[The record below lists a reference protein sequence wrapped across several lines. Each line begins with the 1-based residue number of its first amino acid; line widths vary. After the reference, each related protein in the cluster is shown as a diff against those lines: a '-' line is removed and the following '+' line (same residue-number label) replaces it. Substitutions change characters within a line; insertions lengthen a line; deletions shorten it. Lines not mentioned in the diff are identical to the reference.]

1 MVRKR
6 KVASNMLLT
15 EGERFVAFFDIL
27 GFGSWVE
34 SMGSKKV
41 FTYVRGFL
49 NLMVR
54 ASLPGSIVHQDMS
67 VDLKKSDIGYINFS
81 DSIIF
86 YSRDD
91 SYKCLKTMLKVCG
104 EFMNVVICGPSRML
118 RGAITHGEFYVDP
131 KANAYVGK
139 ALIDAFHLERNQT
152 WLGLSL
158 HESLEVVKDFPKALK
173 EHKGYIVKSLVPLK
187 NNPKKLPYCINW
199 ANKKYLN
206 ASFNVMNSIEFC
218 YKRGL
223 ESLKG
228 NSEELEKLKRRIK
241 NTKYFLK
248 YYNPGIEFKKN

>member
-1 MVRKR
+1 MIKNR
-6 KVASNMLLT
+6 KVVTNMLVT

-34 SMGSKKV
+34 SEGSKKV

-54 ASLPGSIVHQDMS
+54 SSLPGSTVHQDMS
-67 VDLKKSDIGYINFS
+67 VDIQKSDIGYINFS
-81 DSIIF
+81 DSIVF

-91 SYKCLKTMLKVCG
+91 SYHCLKAMLTVCG

-118 RGAITHGEFYVDP
+118 RGAIAHGEFYADP

-139 ALIDAFHLERNQT
+139 ALIDAYKLEEDQD

-158 HESLEVVKDFPKALK
+158 HESVEVIKDFPKALK
-173 EHKGYIVKSLVPLK
+173 EHKGFIVKSLVSLK
-187 NNPKKLPYCINW
+187 NKPKKLPYCINW
-199 ANKKYLN
+199 ANKRYLN
-206 ASFNVMNSIEFC
+206 ASFNAMSSIETC

-223 ESLKG
+223 ESLKE
-228 NSEELEKLKRRIK
+228 NPKELVKLERRIK
-241 NTKYFLK
+241 NTKNFLE
-248 YYNPGIEFKKN
+248 YYNPEIEVKEN